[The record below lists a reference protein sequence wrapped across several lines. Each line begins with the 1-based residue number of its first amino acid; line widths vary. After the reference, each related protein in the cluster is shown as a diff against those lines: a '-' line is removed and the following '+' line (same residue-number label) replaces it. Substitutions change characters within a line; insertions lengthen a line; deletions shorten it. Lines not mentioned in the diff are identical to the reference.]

1 MLQSNSWVRFPLVPG
16 NARRADFASYQAMFA
31 RCDEYVEDI
40 KNVDWDK
47 DGEEER
53 GTLIRAVAGL

>member
-1 MLQSNSWVRFPLVPG
+1 
-16 NARRADFASYQAMFA
+16 MFA

-53 GTLIRAVAGL
+53 RTLVRA